1 MFIAHE
7 KYAHTHPMEVSK
19 NKSILLTNTRPLTSR
34 EKAFWARCGYVV
46 HHQALLTVQFLP
58 VASLDITPQA
68 IVLTSANGA
77 LALEHSDWDR
87 SIPVYGVGVATA
99 TTAKNVG
106 FIKCS
111 SPSDKPY
118 PSALNLINWIKNN
131 LNPEDGVIVFGCG
144 EHLRHDIAKELSKFG
159 FQMLKILLYKTEP
172 VTSFDTEIAQ
182 ALKKRNIESVALN
195 SEQAIKAFIALCQK
209 NNLAFND
216 FNIVVSS
223 EFLKNCAIQLGCV
236 NISVTQQNHQTRNK
250 QQKFIEK
257 Q

>member
-1 MFIAHE
+1 MFIDHE
-7 KYAHTHPMEVSK
+7 KYVHTQSMEVSK
-19 NKSILLTNTRPLTSR
+19 NKSILLTNTRPPTSK
-34 EKAFWARCGYVV
+34 EKAFWDGHGYTV

-99 TTAKNVG
+99 TAAKSVG
-106 FIKCS
+106 FIECS

-131 LNPEDGVIVFGCG
+131 LDSKDGVIVFGCG
-144 EHLRHDIAKELSKFG
+144 EYIRHDIAKELSKFG
-159 FQMLKILLYKTEP
+159 FQVSKIVLYETAP
-172 VTSFDTEIAQ
+172 VENFDNEIAQ
-182 ALKKRNIESVALN
+182 SLKNGNIESVVLK
-195 SEQAIKAFIALCQK
+195 SEQAIKAFVVLCDK
-209 NNLAFND
+209 HDID
-216 FNIVVSS
+216 FENFHTYVPS
-223 EFLKNCAIQLGCV
+223 EFLKNCAHQLGYV
-236 NISVTQQNHQTRNK
+236 NISVTK
-250 QQKFIEK
+250 QSHKMRKK